1 MHIQKG
7 SPAPHSTHA
16 QTQGAHEMEWRQ
28 LVRNTNGTGN
38 QCLSRDGCGGTTTT
52 WPRAECVLRVM
63 ESAVIGVS
71 GSKTGF
77 YGNKKLSPE
86 GSELGRHSS

>member
-7 SPAPHSTHA
+7 SPVPHSTHA

-63 ESAVIGVS
+63 ESADGR
-71 GSKTGF
+71 GDTEQL
-77 YGNKKLSPE
+77 LS
-86 GSELGRHSS
+86 